1 MSNANVNYL
10 LDNNPSLNKNNIE
23 VNPNS
28 IYIDEEDQIK
38 NIESNLF
45 NRITLPEDK
54 TIFIYGGNLGKPQ
67 GINFLLEVIIE
78 SQINPKGFFI
88 IVGSGTEFKYVEK
101 WFNDINPVNAILL
114 SELNQKEYNLLLS
127 KCHVGLVFLHPNFTI
142 PNYPSRIL
150 NYMENSLPILFA
162 TDKYTDVGSDAE
174 NYKYGFWCEN
184 GDLIKFVSFV
194 NYCIDN
200 KQVLES
206 MGKNGFER
214 LKNEFNVDN
223 SYQLICKRVNYN
235 I

>member
-1 MSNANVNYL
+1 M
-10 LDNNPSLNKNNIE
+10 
-23 VNPNS
+23 
-28 IYIDEEDQIK
+28 
-38 NIESNLF
+38 
-45 NRITLPEDK
+45 
-54 TIFIYGGNLGKPQ
+54 
-67 GINFLLEVIIE
+67 
-78 SQINPKGFFI
+78 
-88 IVGSGTEFKYVEK
+88 
-101 WFNDINPVNAILL
+101 
-114 SELNQKEYNLLLS
+114 LS

-200 KQVLES
+200 KQVLEI

-223 SYQLICKRVNYN
+223 SYRLICKRVNYN